1 MKHRASGIALI
12 EDVVYSNIWRKPA
25 LSARPIAVTWTT
37 FLDRHPLLSDQ
48 LADLRSRAE
57 NLASEQIAPF
67 ASSVDEEHRWPEHSF
82 RALAEAGL
90 MGLLVPKRLGGM
102 EEGLLSLA
110 VVTEAL
116 GQRCASTAMCYGMH
130 CVGTAV
136 IAAKATPYQSET
148 FLRPI
153 AEGRHI
159 TTIALSEG
167 GTGSH
172 FYLPETTFQR
182 EKEGFVIRG
191 EKVFVTNAGH
201 ADSYVVSTAPS
212 VDGDEGGEFSCF
224 LVDGKNAGLTWTGD
238 WQGLGMRGNA
248 SRSLQLKD
256 VRVPVNNLL
265 GEEGEQTWY
274 VFEVVAPYF
283 LMAMAGTYL
292 GVAQAAVDLTLQHVR
307 TRRHSHSGESLAH
320 APVVQHRVAEMWMS
334 VQSARCLIYEA
345 ARLGDL
351 GDPTVLPSLL
361 SCKIAA
367 AQTAVAVT
375 NEAMTLCGGMAYRE
389 NSTLARL
396 LRDARAS
403 HVMSP
408 TTDILKLWA
417 GRALLGLPLL

>member
-1 MKHRASGIALI
+1 MQQ
-12 EDVVYSNIWRKPA
+12 
-25 LSARPIAVTWTT
+25 
-37 FLDRHPLLSDQ
+37 LLPEH
-48 LADLRSRAE
+48 LEELRTRVA
-57 NLASEQIAPF
+57 NVAAEQIAPL
-67 ASSVDEEHRWPEHSF
+67 AAAVDQEHRWPSHSF
-82 RALAEAGL
+82 QALAEAGL
-90 MGLLVPKRLGGM
+90 MGLLVPKRLGGS

-116 GQRCASTAMCYGMH
+116 SQACASTAICFGMH

-136 IAAKATPYQSET
+136 IAAKATPYQSEN

-153 AEGRHI
+153 AEGKHI
-159 TTIALSEG
+159 TTIALSET

-172 FYLPETTFQR
+172 FYLPETSFRR
-182 EKEGFVIRG
+182 EHDQFAIDG
-191 EKVFVTNAGH
+191 EKVFVTNGSH
-201 ADSYVVSTAPS
+201 AHSYVVTTAPRIDS
-212 VDGDEGGEFSCF
+212 PPDGEFSCF
-224 LVDGKNAGLTWTGD
+224 LVDGANAGLSWSGD
-238 WQGLGMRGNA
+238 WQGLGMRGNS
-248 SRSLQLKD
+248 SRTLQLHN
-256 VRVPVNNLL
+256 VRVPAQHLL
-265 GEEGEQTWY
+265 GEEGEQSWY

-307 TRRHSHSGESLAH
+307 SRRHSHSGESLAH

-334 VQSARCLIYEA
+334 VQKTRCLIYEA

-351 GDPTVLPSLL
+351 GASTALLGLL
-361 SCKIAA
+361 SSKVAA
-367 AQTAVAVT
+367 AETAVAIT
-375 NEAMTLCGGMAYRE
+375 NDAMTLCGGIAYRD

-396 LRDARAS
+396 WRDARAS